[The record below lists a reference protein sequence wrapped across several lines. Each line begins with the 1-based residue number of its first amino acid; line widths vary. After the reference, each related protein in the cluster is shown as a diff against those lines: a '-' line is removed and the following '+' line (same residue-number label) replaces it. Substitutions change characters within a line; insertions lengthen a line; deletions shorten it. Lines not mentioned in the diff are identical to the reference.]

1 MRDYGITYLFH
12 DHHGPADNSINW
24 SQFSGVGYGTLL
36 ILTPDTVLG
45 DRK

>member
-24 SQFSGVGYGTLL
+24 SQFSGVGYGTLFHSRYC
-36 ILTPDTVLG
+36 VE
-45 DRK
+45 R